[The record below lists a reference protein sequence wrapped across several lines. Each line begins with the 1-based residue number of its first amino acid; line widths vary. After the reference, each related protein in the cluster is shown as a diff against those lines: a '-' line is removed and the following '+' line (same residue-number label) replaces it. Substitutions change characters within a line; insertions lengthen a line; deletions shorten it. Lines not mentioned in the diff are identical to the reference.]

1 MAYKSRTASSSTTA
15 RSRGSG
21 RVQHVSLPRRFFGLL
36 FSPFIIAP
44 LIVLTLVG
52 AGVLIYYYQRYTAL
66 IDAGLR
72 GDIFVRSSGIYAAP
86 LELRAGGGMKAG
98 DLVAHLKRVGY
109 LERGSTQNEKR
120 GVYAVRGNTVEVA
133 PGTDAV
139 IDGEPAFPKIKV
151 SFASGGGVQS
161 ITDLSSRSQ
170 LSEAE
175 VEPELISSVINQERE
190 KRKIIDYKDLPQ
202 HLIDALVVIEDRQFF
217 EHPGVNWRAI
227 IRAFVRNYQAGQTRE
242 GGSTIT
248 QQLVKNF
255 FLKPEKTLKRKLAE
269 AYISVL
275 LEHRL
280 SKEQIMTMYCN
291 QIYLGQRGGFSIN
304 GFGEAARSYFDKDI
318 SQLTLAESAMLV
330 GIVRSPNHYA
340 PFKHPDRAKDRRN
353 FVIED
358 MVTAGK
364 VTREEAEKAKQ
375 SPLGVKSVTGRL
387 NTSDAP
393 YFVDYLTKY
402 VENNFDGNTDA
413 LRSLRI
419 YSTIDGRL
427 QQAAYQAVTKHMA
440 AIEKMLSKR
449 KGGTAGLQAALV
461 AMDAQTGEVLAMVG
475 GRDYASSQLNRATD
489 AKRQP
494 GSVFKPFVYAAAL
507 QTAEG
512 YGSDIITP
520 ATMFLDA
527 PRTFSTGGKDYTPGN
542 FGDTYTNRYLTLRDA
557 LVHSKNVITVEL
569 AERIGF
575 SNVAGLAARAGLPR
589 PPAYHSMALGVA
601 EATPLQVAAAYTT
614 FANEGRRAA
623 PTPLR
628 RITSGTGATLFKPS
642 KDTRE
647 VLSPQVAYVMT
658 SMMQDVIR
666 RGTGAR
672 VQQMGFTAP
681 AAGKTG
687 SSRDGWFAGYTPN
700 LVCVVW
706 VGFDDNSDLKLTGGA
721 TAAPIWAEFMMKALQ
736 LRPDLGGDFKDPGD
750 ITTIDIDPTTGMI
763 AQAGT
768 PNARPELFLKGTEP
782 NHDAPEQ
789 PEESAPAPDQPH
801 DSAEPQESAP
811 PRPLRSALP
820 ARPGPTL
827 VSTRHE
833 DPLAATVMLEV
844 CADTGL
850 FPATNVC
857 KRTARRRFTLGRE
870 PRDFCTARQHQRL
883 TN

>member
-1 MAYKSRTASSSTTA
+1 MAYKSTTASPSSA
-15 RSRGSG
+15 RSRGSK
-21 RVQHVSLPRRFFGLL
+21 RAQHVSLPRRFFGLL
-36 FSPFIIAP
+36 FSPFVIAP

-52 AGVLIYYYQRYTAL
+52 AGVLFYYYERYTAL

-86 LELRAGGGMKAG
+86 LELRAGGGMKTA

-109 LERGSTQNEKR
+109 LERGTTQNEKR
-120 GVYAVRGNTVEVA
+120 GQYAVRGNTVEVT

-139 IDGEPAFPKIKV
+139 IDGEAAFPKLKV

-161 ITDLSSRSQ
+161 ITDLSSREQ
-170 LSEAE
+170 LTRAE

-190 KRKIIDYKDLPQ
+190 KRKIIEYKDLPQ
-202 HLIDALVVIEDRQFF
+202 HLIDALVTIEDRQFF

-227 IRAFVRNYQAGQTRE
+227 IRAFVRNYQSGETRE

-269 AYISVL
+269 AYISIL

-280 SKEQIMTMYCN
+280 TKEQIMTMYCN

-340 PFKHPDRAKDRRN
+340 PFKRPERAKDRRN
-353 FVIED
+353 FVLED
-358 MVTAGK
+358 MAVAEK
-364 VTREEAEKAKQ
+364 ITREEAEKAKQ
-375 SPLGVKSVTGRL
+375 APLGVKSVTGRL

-402 VENNFDGNTDA
+402 VENNFEPNADS

-419 YSTIDGRL
+419 YSTIDAGL

-440 AIEKMLSKR
+440 AIEKMLAKR

-461 AMDAQTGEVLAMVG
+461 AMNAKTGEVVAMVG
-475 GRDYASSQLNRATD
+475 GRDYAASQLNRATE

-512 YGSDIITP
+512 YGSDVMTP
-520 ATMFLDA
+520 ATMFLDS
-527 PRTFSTGGKDYTPGN
+527 PRTFDSGGKDYTPGN
-542 FGDTYTNRYLTLRDA
+542 FGDTYTNRYMTLRDA
-557 LVHSKNVITVEL
+557 LVQSKNVITVEL

-575 SNVAGLAARAGLPR
+575 SSVASLAARAGLPR
-589 PPAYHSMALGVA
+589 PPTYPSMALGVA
-601 EATPLQVAAAYTT
+601 EATPLQVTAAYTM
-614 FANEGRRAA
+614 FANAGRRVA

-628 RITSGTGATLFKPS
+628 RVTTGAGTTVYTPS
-642 KDTRE
+642 KDSRE
-647 VLSPQVAYVMT
+647 VISPQVAYVMT
-658 SMMQDVIR
+658 SMMQDVIN
-666 RGTGAR
+666 RGTGTR
-672 VQQMGFTAP
+672 VRQMGFTGK

-721 TAAPIWAEFMMKALQ
+721 TAAPIWGEFMAKALQ
-736 LRPDLGGDFKDPGD
+736 LRPDLGGDFSDPGD
-750 ITTIDIDPTTGMI
+750 ISTVEIDPATGML

-782 NHDAPEQ
+782 NHEPPAQ
-789 PEESAPAPDQPH
+789 PEMNPPGDEPQEER
-801 DSAEPQESAP
+801 AEPQEAAP
-811 PRPLRSALP
+811 P
-820 ARPGPTL
+820 ARPIRSGAAL
-827 VSTRHE
+827 VSTSH
-833 DPLAATVMLEV
+833 DSPLSNTVTLEV
-844 CADTGL
+844 CTDTGL
-850 FPATNVC
+850 FPVTNVC
-857 KRTARRRFTLGRE
+857 KTTARRRFALGRE
-870 PRDFCTARQHQRL
+870 PRDFCSAKQHQRL
-883 TN
+883 VR

>member
-1 MAYKSRTASSSTTA
+1 MAHKSSTASSSPSS
-15 RSRGSG
+15 RSRHSK
-21 RVQHVSLPRRFFGLL
+21 RTQQVSLFRRLFGLL
-36 FSPFIIAP
+36 FSPFVIAP
-44 LIVLTLVG
+44 LIVLSLVG
-52 AGVLIYYYQRYTAL
+52 AGVLYYYYQRYTAL

-86 LELRAGGGMKAG
+86 LELRVGGGLKAS
-98 DLVAHLKRVGY
+98 DLVAHLRRVGY
-109 LERGSTQNEKR
+109 LERSATKNEKR
-120 GVYAVRGNTVEVA
+120 GQYAVRGNTVEIT
-133 PGTDAV
+133 PGADAV
-139 IDGEPAFPKIKV
+139 IDGEPAFQKLKV
-151 SFASGGGVQS
+151 TFAPSGGVQS
-161 ITDLSSRSQ
+161 ITNLSSREQVSR
-170 LSEAE
+170 AE

-190 KRKIIDYKDLPQ
+190 KRKIIEYKDLPQ
-202 HLIDALVVIEDRQFF
+202 SLVDAITTIEDRQFF

-227 IRAFVRNYQAGQTRE
+227 VRALVRNYQAGETRE

-269 AYISVL
+269 AYISIL

-280 SKEQIMTMYCN
+280 TKEQIITMYCN

-318 SQLTLAESAMLV
+318 SQLTLAESAMLA
-330 GIVRSPNHYA
+330 GIIRSPNHYA

-353 FVIED
+353 FVLEA
-358 MVTAGK
+358 MVEAGK
-364 VTREEAEKAKQ
+364 IDREEAERAKAA
-375 SPLGVKSVTGRL
+375 PLGVKGVSGRL

-402 VENNFDGNTDA
+402 VESHFDENTDA
-413 LRSLRI
+413 LKSLRI
-419 YSTIDGRL
+419 YSTLDSGL

-440 AIEKMLSKR
+440 AIEKMLAKR

-461 AMDAQTGEVLAMVG
+461 ALNAKTGEVLAMIG
-475 GRDYASSQLNRATD
+475 GRDYATSQLNRATD

-512 YGSDIITP
+512 YGSTDIITP

-527 PRTFSTGGKDYTPGN
+527 PRTFNSGGKEYNPGN
-542 FGDTYTNRYLTLRDA
+542 FGDTYTNKYMTLRDA
-557 LVHSKNVITVEL
+557 LVNSKNVITVEL
-569 AERIGF
+569 AERVGL
-575 SNVAGLAARAGLPR
+575 SNVASLAARAGLPR
-589 PPAYHSMALGVA
+589 PPTYPSMALGVA
-601 EATPLQVAAAYTT
+601 EATPLQIASAYTM
-614 FANEGRRAA
+614 FANAGRRAA

-628 RITSGTGATLFKPS
+628 RITTGTGATVFTPT
-642 KDTRE
+642 KDSRE
-647 VLSPQVAYVMT
+647 VISPQVAYVMT
-658 SMMQDVIR
+658 SIMQDVIN

-672 VQQMGFTAP
+672 VRQMGFTGK

-706 VGFDDNSDLKLTGGA
+706 VGFDDNSDLKLTGGV

-736 LRPDLGGDFKDPGD
+736 LRPDLGGDFTDPGD
-750 ITTIDIDPTTGMI
+750 ITTIEIDPTTGMV

-768 PNARPELFLKGTEP
+768 PNARPELFIKGTEP
-782 NHDAPEQ
+782 NHEAPQ
-789 PEESAPAPDQPH
+789 QPDQSRPE
-801 DSAEPQESAP
+801 SEPPPETTEPPEAQP
-811 PRPLRSALP
+811 PRPGRSGA
-820 ARPGPTL
+820 AYI
-827 VSTRHE
+827 STRQDNLLSE
-833 DPLAATVMLEV
+833 TVVLEV

-850 FPATNVC
+850 FPTANVC
-857 KRTARRRFTLGRE
+857 RHTVRRRFALGQE
-870 PRDFCTARQHQRL
+870 PHDFCSAKQHQRL
-883 TN
+883 VR